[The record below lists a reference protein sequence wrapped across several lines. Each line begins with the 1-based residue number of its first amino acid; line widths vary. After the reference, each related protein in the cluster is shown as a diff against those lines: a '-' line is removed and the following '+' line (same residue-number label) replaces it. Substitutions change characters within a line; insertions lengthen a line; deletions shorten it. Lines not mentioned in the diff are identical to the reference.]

1 MARKTKNSSKAN
13 SKATSSTATDIPS
26 SKAGMKNKNKNI
38 ESASS
43 SSLTQP
49 LSKQE
54 LAILCELNKRNK
66 ASMSIIQAQKDKGMS
81 WLPGQDLIM
90 IGSFTHSRYS

>member
-13 SKATSSTATDIPS
+13 SKAIHSTATDIPFL
-26 SKAGMKNKNKNI
+26 KAGKMKNKNI
-38 ESASS
+38 EPASTSS
-43 SSLTQP
+43 SSTQP

-81 WLPGQDLIM
+81 WLPRWDFI
-90 IGSFTHSRYS
+90 IIVSFTCFRNS

>member
-13 SKATSSTATDIPS
+13 FKAIHSTATDIPS
-26 SKAGMKNKNKNI
+26 LKAAGKMKNKNI
-38 ESASS
+38 ETASTSS
-43 SSLTQP
+43 STQP

-81 WLPGQDLIM
+81 CLP
-90 IGSFTHSRYS
+90 R